1 MNTRTKIG
9 VLISGGG
16 TNLQAIIDA
25 CEANVLPAEVVLVVS
40 NASKAYGLE
49 RARQHNIDTLIS
61 RSDEEIR
68 DAFKEAGAEILVLA
82 GYLLTVSPILIDAYP
97 DRIMNIHPSLI
108 PAFAGKGY
116 YGLKVHQGVINR
128 GVQITGA
135 TTHLVNDQLDEGRI
149 LIQEALR
156 VHPDDTPETLQ
167 QRVLEIEHKIL
178 VETIQKMIGEI

>member
-1 MNTRTKIG
+1 MSKTKLG

-25 CEANVLPAEVVLVVS
+25 CESGRLDAEIVLIVS

-49 RARQHNIDTLIS
+49 RGKNHGINTLVS
-61 RSDEEIR
+61 RNDEQIR
-68 DAFKEAGAEILVLA
+68 DAFKESGAELLVLA
-82 GYLLTVSPILIDAYP
+82 GYLRTVTPTLIDAYP
-97 DRIMNIHPSLI
+97 DRIINIHPSLI

-116 YGLKVHQGVINR
+116 YGIKVHEGVIKR

-135 TTHLVNDQLDEGRI
+135 TTHLVNDELDEGRI
-149 LIQEALR
+149 LRQESLR
-156 VHPDDTPETLQ
+156 VHPEDTAETLQ

-178 VETIQKMIGEI
+178 VETIQQMIGEI